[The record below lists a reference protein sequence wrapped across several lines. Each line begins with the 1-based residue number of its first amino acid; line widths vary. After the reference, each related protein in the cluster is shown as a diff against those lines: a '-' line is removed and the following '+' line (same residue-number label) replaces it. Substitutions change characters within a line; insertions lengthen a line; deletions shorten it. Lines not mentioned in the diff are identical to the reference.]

1 MSISDALQLMIS
13 FGMFILALI
22 KVVVELTKDSN
33 IK

>member
-1 MSISDALQLMIS
+1 
-13 FGMFILALI
+13 MFILALI